1 MCGFGVVDGDTF
13 RNADRFYHSCGGF
26 GLFRYFQRGGR
37 DNEEVKMKVINKILI
52 AVLAF
57 CMIFALVG
65 CVDDDNT
72 TDTGSGNS
80 GKIDF
85 DLAAMGPNSTYAMFQ
100 NLNKNTNEYLNKS
113 FKIPGTYYL
122 MSDGSHTVFFPI
134 LVAPSISS
142 LNSRGLTP
150 NIPNFTKT

>member
-1 MCGFGVVDGDTF
+1 
-13 RNADRFYHSCGGF
+13 
-26 GLFRYFQRGGR
+26 
-37 DNEEVKMKVINKILI
+37 MKVINKILI

-72 TDTGSGNS
+72 TDTV
-80 GKIDF
+80 IDF
-85 DLAAMGPNSTYAMFQ
+85 DLVAMEPNSTYAMFQ

-122 MSDGSHTVFFPI
+122 MSDGSHTVFFSDSCCAEYIEFKLKGVDAEYPELYENVI
-134 LVAPSISS
+134 IT
-142 LNSRGLTP
+142 G
-150 NIPNFTKT
+150 IGGQKTVDGQ

>member
-1 MCGFGVVDGDTF
+1 
-13 RNADRFYHSCGGF
+13 
-26 GLFRYFQRGGR
+26 
-37 DNEEVKMKVINKILI
+37 MKVINKILI

-72 TDTGSGNS
+72 TDTDSGNS

-85 DLAAMGPNSTYAMFQ
+85 DLAAMGPNLTYTMFQ

-122 MSDGSHTVFFPI
+122 MADGSHTVYFSDSCCAEYIEFKLKGVDAEYPELYENVVI
-134 LVAPSISS
+134 TGI
-142 LNSRGLTP
+142 GGQ
-150 NIPNFTKT
+150 KTVDGQQHFYLYDAEIVE

>member
-1 MCGFGVVDGDTF
+1 
-13 RNADRFYHSCGGF
+13 
-26 GLFRYFQRGGR
+26 
-37 DNEEVKMKVINKILI
+37 MKVINKILI

-72 TDTGSGNS
+72 TDTV
-80 GKIDF
+80 IDF
-85 DLAAMGPNSTYAMFQ
+85 DLVAMEPNLTYTMFQ

-122 MSDGSHTVFFPI
+122 MADGSHTVYFSDSCCAEYIEFKLKGVDAEYPELYENVVI
-134 LVAPSISS
+134 TGI
-142 LNSRGLTP
+142 GGQ
-150 NIPNFTKT
+150 KTVDGQQHFYLYDAEIVE

>member
-1 MCGFGVVDGDTF
+1 
-13 RNADRFYHSCGGF
+13 
-26 GLFRYFQRGGR
+26 
-37 DNEEVKMKVINKILI
+37 MKVINKILI

-72 TDTGSGNS
+72 TDTV
-80 GKIDF
+80 IDF
-85 DLAAMGPNSTYAMFQ
+85 DLVAMEPNSTYAMFQ

-122 MSDGSHTVFFPI
+122 MSDGSHTVFFSDSCCAEYI
-134 LVAPSISS
+134 EF
-142 LNSRGLTP
+142 GLKGVDAEYPELYENVVITG
-150 NIPNFTKT
+150 IGGQKTVDGQQHFYLYDAEIVE